1 MSDAKNHFKIKNG
14 DIEIE
19 YEGPLAEVNKRFDKA
34 YEWAT
39 TSPSKVTHKEKTE
52 KEEQAEDVDA
62 KKEKKDKRGGVRKPI
77 FAPTIQRLIEEGFF
91 KEKRSV
97 DDVSTKFEEVGLPV
111 RGKRN
116 AILTSLRY
124 ETSKRDSKLKATKVE
139 NDWYFWVD

>member
-1 MSDAKNHFKIKNG
+1 LAESKNHFKIRNG
-14 DIEIE
+14 DVEIE
-19 YEGPLAEVNKRFDKA
+19 YEGPLTEVNKRFDKA

-39 TSPSKVTHKEKTE
+39 NSPPKATHKEKIE
-52 KEEQAEDVDA
+52 KEEQSEDTDA
-62 KKEKKDKRGGVRKPI
+62 KKEKKDKRGGIRKPI

-97 DDVSTKFEEVGLPV
+97 DDVIKKFEEKGLPV
-111 RGKRN
+111 RGKKN

-124 ETSKRDSKLKATKVE
+124 ETSKRDSKLKSTKTE